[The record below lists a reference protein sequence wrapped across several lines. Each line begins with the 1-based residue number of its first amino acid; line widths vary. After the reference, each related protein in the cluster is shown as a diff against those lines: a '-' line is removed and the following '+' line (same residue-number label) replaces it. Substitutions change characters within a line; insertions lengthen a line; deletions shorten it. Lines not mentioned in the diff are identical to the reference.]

1 MKLAWRLA
9 RVLGDGLFHSGA
21 TLASE
26 FDVSRTV
33 VWRAIHAL
41 ESAGLEIHSVT
52 GKGYRLAEPVDWLD
66 EDALEAALPAACRER
81 LATLEMHDETDST
94 NRRLL
99 DEGPPE
105 TGRMR
110 VSIAEHQTGGR
121 GRRGRRWQSPPGG
134 GIWLSVSWLFD
145 RQPPEL
151 TALGL
156 AAGLAV
162 RRALAGAGIGGV
174 MLKWPNDLVYGDRKL
189 GGLLA
194 ELRAESQG
202 PAFVVLGAGVN
213 WQIPRVLRDG
223 IAQDGG
229 LPVTDV
235 TELCRTA
242 GSERPART
250 SVAAAM
256 VAGLGELLAGYET
269 AGFQGWRDDWS
280 EADSLRDRPVR
291 VEAGGGSLAGTARG
305 VDRDGALLVETPGG
319 RQRVIAGD
327 VSVRPAA

>member
-9 RVLGDGLFHSGA
+9 RVLGDGRFHSGE
-21 TLASE
+21 TLAAE

-66 EDALEAALPAACRER
+66 ADALEAALPAACRER
-81 LATLEMHDETDST
+81 LAVLEVHDETDST
-94 NRRLL
+94 NRCLL
-99 DEGPPE
+99 DEGPPAS
-105 TGRMR
+105 GRLR

-162 RRALAGAGIGGV
+162 RRALAAAGVGGIR
-174 MLKWPNDLVYGDRKL
+174 LKWPNDLVRGDRKL

-202 PAFVVLGAGVN
+202 PAFVVVGVGVN
-213 WQIPRVLRDG
+213 WLIPRVMRDS
-223 IAQDGG
+223 IAHGGG
-229 LPVTDV
+229 LPATDV
-235 TELCRTA
+235 TELCRTS
-242 GSERPART
+242 GVDRPDRT
-250 SVAAAM
+250 SVAAAI
-256 VAGLGELLAGYET
+256 VAELSELLAGYEAT
-269 AGFQGWRDDWS
+269 GFEGWRDDWAK
-280 EADSLRDRPVR
+280 ADALVDRSVR
-291 VEAGGGSLAGTARG
+291 IGAGGGDLAGTARG
-305 VDRDGALLVETPGG
+305 VDRDGALLVETTDGLE
-319 RQRVIAGD
+319 RVIAGD
-327 VSVRPAA
+327 VSVRPAS

>member
-9 RVLGDGLFHSGA
+9 RVLGDGRFHSGE

-41 ESAGLEIHSVT
+41 ESAGLEVHSVT
-52 GKGYRLAEPVDWLD
+52 GKGYRLAEPIDWI
-66 EDALEAALPAACRER
+66 DADILEAALPAPCRER
-81 LATLEMHDETDST
+81 LAALEVHDETDST
-94 NRRLL
+94 NRCLL
-99 DEGPPE
+99 DEGPPAP
-105 TGRMR
+105 GRMR

-162 RRALAGAGIGGV
+162 RRALAGAGVGSV
-174 MLKWPNDLVYGDRKL
+174 MLKWPNDLVHGDRKL

-202 PAFVVLGAGVN
+202 PAFVVVGAGVN

-223 IAQDGG
+223 IAQGGG
-229 LPVTDV
+229 LSVTDV
-235 TELCRTA
+235 SELCGA
-242 GSERPART
+242 DGVERPART
-250 SVAAAM
+250 SVAAAI
-256 VAGLGELLAGYET
+256 VAELGELLAGYE
-269 AGFQGWRDDWS
+269 AMGFQGWRDEWT
-280 EADSLRDRPVR
+280 EADALFDRPVR

-305 VDRDGALLVETPGG
+305 VDRDGALVVETPGG